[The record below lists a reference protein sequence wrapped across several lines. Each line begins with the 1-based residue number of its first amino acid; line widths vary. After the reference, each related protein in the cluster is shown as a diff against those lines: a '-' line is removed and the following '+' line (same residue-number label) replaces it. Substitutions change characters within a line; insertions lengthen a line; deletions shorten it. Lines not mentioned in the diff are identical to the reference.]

1 LQFDCPGYSNASS
14 GAPFLSDISPK
25 SGQGDVVG
33 VIGGYQQGGDKP
45 AVSYSSPIGPVL
57 HRIYSRLAQ

>member
-1 LQFDCPGYSNASS
+1 
-14 GAPFLSDISPK
+14 
-25 SGQGDVVG
+25 VVG

-57 HRIYSRLAQ
+57 HKIYSRLAQ